1 MSLVDIAMATYN
13 GEKHLRE
20 QIESILSQTF
30 TDFRLFIRDDGSLDS
45 TVDIIHEYVKKDRRI
60 HLIEDKLGNL
70 GVSRNFEQALLYCS
84 ALYIMFAD
92 QDDIWLNNKID
103 ISLSFIKK
111 VELKDTP
118 ILVFSNSILAN
129 ESLNREYGNNYTQNE
144 KVDLRNFLF
153 GNAGYQGAAMIFNQ
167 KLKQKSIPFLANSV
181 VHDYHISLIGLL
193 LGKVYFI
200 NTPLMIYRRH
210 YNTTTK
216 QSLTMVSRIKNL
228 VTGKSILCNEKMVN
242 YLKEFI
248 FFHRD
253 NIKKESIN
261 ILNDYFEVLNR
272 KTSFT
277 RKIQLVLKNKFM
289 LRGSSKYLIF
299 KLFVLR

>member
-20 QIESILSQTF
+20 QIESIVSQTF
-30 TDFRLFIRDDGSLDS
+30 TDFRLFIRDDGSIDS
-45 TVDIIHEYVKKDRRI
+45 TVDIIQEYVKKDKRI
-60 HLIEDKLGNL
+60 HLIEDKLENL

-84 ALYIMFAD
+84 APYIMFAD
-92 QDDIWLNNKID
+92 QDDIWLKNKID
-103 ISLSFIKK
+103 ISLSFIRK

-129 ESLNREYGNNYTQNE
+129 ESLYKEYGNNYTHTL
-144 KVDLRNFLF
+144 KVGLRYFLF

-167 KLKQKSIPFLANSV
+167 KLKQKSLPFLANSV

-193 LGKVYFI
+193 LGQVYFI
-200 NTPLMIYRRH
+200 NTPLMVYRRH

-216 QSLTMVSRIKNL
+216 QSLTLAARLKNL
-228 VTGKSILCNEKMVN
+228 FGGKSILYNEKMLN

-248 FFHRD
+248 FYYSD
-253 NIKKESIN
+253 NIKKDNIN
-261 ILNDYFEVLNR
+261 ILNDYFEILNIN
-272 KTSFT
+272 TSFT
-277 RKIQLVLKNKFM
+277 RKIQLVLKNKFSV
-289 LRGSSKYLIF
+289 RGSSTYLIF